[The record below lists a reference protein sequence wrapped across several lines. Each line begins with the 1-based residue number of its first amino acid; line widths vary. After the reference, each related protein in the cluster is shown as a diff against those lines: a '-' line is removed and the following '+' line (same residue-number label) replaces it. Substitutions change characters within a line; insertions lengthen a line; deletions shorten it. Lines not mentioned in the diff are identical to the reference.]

1 MSICQNCK
9 ERESEHIHMGMQLCK
24 PCTTRIDNSYDGLRD
39 FMKDKH
45 AFSKCTQ
52 LHFNGIPNSKPATGN
67 RYVMGSDDE

>member
-9 ERESEHIHMGMQLCK
+9 ERESEHMHLGMQLCK

-45 AFSKCTQ
+45 AESKCTQ
-52 LHFNGIPNSKPATGN
+52 LHFNGIPNSVKCAKSEFL
-67 RYVMGSDDE
+67 RD